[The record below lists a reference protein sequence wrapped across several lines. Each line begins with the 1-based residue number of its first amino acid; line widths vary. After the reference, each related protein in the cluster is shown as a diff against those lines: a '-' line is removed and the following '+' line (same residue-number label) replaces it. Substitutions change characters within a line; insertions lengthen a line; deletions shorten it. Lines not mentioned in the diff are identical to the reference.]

1 MYENP
6 WYFNDKPFETE
17 DIEKFQGFVYLIINQ
32 LNDKKYIGRKYFYN
46 VRKVPKKRNKKTS
59 RST

>member
-6 WYFNDKPFETE
+6 WYFNNKPFETE
-17 DIEKFQGFVYLIINQ
+17 DIEKFQGFVYLIVNQ

-46 VRKVPKKRNKKTS
+46 ISYFIIRIHY
-59 RST
+59 